1 MLIALM
7 LLLAVLRL
15 WTEII
20 LATDY
25 VLPAKLAI
33 NLVVTAGITAFF
45 GWIFHFDRRFIFA
58 SCALISFYV
67 AFSHFLR
74 KLQRKSPYWAL
85 LYFFTV
91 LGLFM
96 AALLFAIG
104 RGY

>member
-7 LLLAVLRL
+7 LLLGILRL

-25 VLPAKLAI
+25 ALPTKLAI

>member
-7 LLLAVLRL
+7 LLLAVLHL

-25 VLPAKLAI
+25 ALPAKLAI
-33 NLVVTAGITAFF
+33 NLVVTSGITAFF

-58 SCALISFYV
+58 TCALISFYV
-67 AFSHFLR
+67 AFSHFLQ

-91 LGLFM
+91 LGLFL
-96 AALLFAIG
+96 AALRFAIG

>member
-25 VLPAKLAI
+25 ALPAKLAI
-33 NLVVTAGITAFF
+33 NRVVTSGITAFF
-45 GWIFHFDRRFIFA
+45 CWIFHFDRRFIFPT
-58 SCALISFYV
+58 CALISFYV

-85 LYFFTV
+85 LYCFTV

>member
-1 MLIALM
+1 M
-7 LLLAVLRL
+7 LLLAVLHL

-25 VLPAKLAI
+25 ALPAKLAI
-33 NLVVTAGITAFF
+33 NLVVTSGITAFF
-45 GWIFHFDRRFIFA
+45 CWIFHFDRRFIFA